1 MAPAWLRA
9 PRLGTCQGV
18 RPTRPFHPIPESSE
32 AADELEPGALDAFGR
47 PRLQVLVALA
57 GRARTLVPELVGVSV
72 ARREEGLTFTVLAS
86 DEDVAVL
93 DAVQYA
99 AGGPCVQAAEE
110 LEAREFHPDDVLDED
125 RWRLFA
131 QATAAR
137 PIRSTLTL
145 PILARTDDGGDGRAR
160 GLVVGSVNL
169 YAAASRA
176 FADRHE
182 ELAAVFGA
190 FAEGAVADA
199 DLGFATREE
208 ARRAPGRARDLV
220 TVEIAVGVLA
230 GQMRVDVDTA
240 RARLESAAHQAGV
253 GVEALAREIV
263 RHHQG
268 RGGPPA

>member
-1 MAPAWLRA
+1 MKPS
-9 PRLGTCQGV
+9 
-18 RPTRPFHPIPESSE
+18 RPFHPLPESSE
-32 AADELEPGALDAFGR
+32 AAAELEPGVLDALGR
-47 PRLQVLVALA
+47 SRLAVLVALA
-57 GRARTLVPELVGVSV
+57 GRARRLVPELVGVSV

-86 DEDVAVL
+86 DEDIAVL

-99 AGGPCVQAAEE
+99 AGGPCVQAARE
-110 LEAREFHPDDVLDED
+110 LATREFHPDDVLDED

-145 PILARTDDGGDGRAR
+145 PILARAGEGGSE

-176 FADRHE
+176 FADVHE
-182 ELAAVFGA
+182 ELAEIFDA

-240 RARLESAAHQAGV
+240 RARLESAAHRAGV
-253 GVEALAREIV
+253 AVEALAREIV
-263 RHHQG
+263 RHHRG
-268 RGGPPA
+268 RGGHSA

>member
-1 MAPAWLRA
+1 M
-9 PRLGTCQGV
+9 
-18 RPTRPFHPIPESSE
+18 RPTRPFYPLPESSE
-32 AADELEPGALDAFGR
+32 AADELEPGTLEASGR
-47 PRLQVLVALA
+47 PRLQELVGLA

-99 AGGPCVQAAEE
+99 AGGPCVQAVEE
-110 LEAREFHPDDVLDED
+110 LEAREFHPEDVLDED

-131 QATAAR
+131 QATAVR

-145 PILARTDDGGDGRAR
+145 PILARTDDGVEGGA
-160 GLVVGSVNL
+160 GGPVVGSVNL

-176 FADRHE
+176 FVDRHE
-182 ELAAVFGA
+182 ELAEVFGA

-220 TVEIAVGVLA
+220 TVEIAVGILA

-240 RARLESAAHQAGV
+240 RERLESAALRARIAI
-253 GVEALAREIV
+253 EALAGEIV
-263 RHHQG
+263 RHHRG
-268 RGGPPA
+268 RGGPSTGAPQG

>member
-1 MAPAWLRA
+1 M
-9 PRLGTCQGV
+9 
-18 RPTRPFHPIPESSE
+18 RPTRPFRPLPESSQ
-32 AADELEPGALDAFGR
+32 AADELEPGTLDAFGR
-47 PRLQVLVALA
+47 PRLTVLVSLA
-57 GRARTLVPELVGVSV
+57 GRARRLVPELVGVSV

-86 DEDVAVL
+86 DEDIAVL

-99 AGGPCVQAAEE
+99 AGGPCVQAAQD
-110 LEAREFHPDDVLDED
+110 LAAREFHPDDVLDEE

-137 PIRSTLTL
+137 PIRATLSL
-145 PILARTDDGGDGRAR
+145 PILAPSDDGAAG
-160 GLVVGSVNL
+160 GLVAGSVNL

-176 FADRHE
+176 FADVHE
-182 ELAAVFGA
+182 ELAEIFGA

-199 DLGFATREE
+199 DLGFTTRDE
-208 ARRAPGRARDLV
+208 ARRAPDRARDLV

-230 GQMRVDVDTA
+230 GRMQLDVEAA
-240 RARLESAAHQAGV
+240 RQRLDSAAHQAGV
-253 GVEALAREIV
+253 AVEALAREIV

>member
-1 MAPAWLRA
+1 M
-9 PRLGTCQGV
+9 
-18 RPTRPFHPIPESSE
+18 RPTRPFHPLPESSE

-110 LEAREFHPDDVLDED
+110 LEAREFHPEDVLDED

-137 PIRSTLTL
+137 PVRSTLTL
-145 PILARTDDGGDGRAR
+145 PILARADDRDEGRP
-160 GLVVGSVNL
+160 VVGSVNL

-176 FADRHE
+176 FADVHE
-182 ELAAVFGA
+182 ELAEVFGA